1 MALIKRNKL
10 SGAAA
15 SPSFFEEQV
24 VNVATPKTSSLQF
37 HSVVEQPAD
46 IEIKAKDLI
55 QARADELM
63 SQANLEIE
71 FKLKQARLDAQSI
84 IDSAKSQSETVL
96 HSAHQ
101 EAEARRI
108 EIQAALEHLEL
119 EKSKLG
125 KLIEQEKHKAFNEAM
140 MKADLYI
147 AELMQILGTFQNAKR
162 NMLVEVKEEIV
173 ALALDVAKQIL
184 AYEVDHNPELLE
196 QQVYKSISKVI
207 NSKGVIQ
214 IYLNPEDIRHADY
227 LENLMSKILDPSVRL
242 AFLKD
247 EAVNK
252 GSCRVNT
259 QGGHLDASFNGQIEL
274 IKVAFEKYLGHKI
287 SDIKTIEEDEML
299 TLIKPEIQSINS
311 LGHNF
316 EPSDDDLAMI
326 ESELASSVSLDVDPE
341 TEALLQELLA
351 TEGDTQEGPDF
362 AKTDDDLALRNLEVS
377 AKARPKDEEDEDFD
391 FEEDDIEEDEDSEE
405 NDDLDDFDDEDL
417 EEFDEFE
424 GDSDDDSDSADER
437 FPEY

>member
-10 SGAAA
+10 QGTPP
-15 SPSFFEEQV
+15 PSFFEEQV
-24 VNVATPKTSSLQF
+24 VTLTAKNSPLQF
-37 HSVVEQPAD
+37 QTVVEQPVD
-46 IEIKAKDLI
+46 IEIKAKDLV
-55 QARADELM
+55 QARAEELM

-71 FKLKQARLDAQSI
+71 QKLKQAKTEAQRI
-84 IDSAKSQSETVL
+84 LDSATIESETIIQ
-96 HSAHQ
+96 SAQQ
-101 EAEARRI
+101 EAESKRMEA
-108 EIQAALEHLEL
+108 QAALEQLEL
-119 EKSKLG
+119 EKSKLR
-125 KLIEQEKHKAFNEAM
+125 KFVEDEKQKAFDEGM

-162 NMLVEVKEEIV
+162 DMLLEVKEEIV

-184 AYEVDHNPELLE
+184 SYEVDHNPELLE

-214 IYLNPEDIRHADY
+214 VYLNPADIKHADY
-227 LENLMSKILDPSVRL
+227 LEKLMSKILDSSVKL

-247 EAVNK
+247 ELVNK

-274 IKVAFEKYLGHKI
+274 IKVSFEKYLGHKI
-287 SDIKTIEEDEML
+287 SDIKTIEEEDML
-299 TLIKPEIQSINS
+299 TLVKPES
-311 LGHNF
+311 LSERLPGHSF
-316 EPSDDDLAMI
+316 EPSDNDLAMI
-326 ESELASSVSLDVDPE
+326 ESELASSVSLDLDPE

-351 TEGDTQEGPDF
+351 TEGDVQDGDVT
-362 AKTDDDLALRNLEVS
+362 KTDDDLALRNLEVS
-377 AKARPKDEEDEDFD
+377 AKGQDSDEDDEDFD
-391 FEEDDIEEDEDSEE
+391 FEEEESDDDSEEDE
-405 NDDLDDFDDEDL
+405 DFDDEDL

-424 GDSDDDSDSADER
+424 GDPESDADADPADER